1 MITLLVMIHKQLT
14 IKLLK
19 NLMEPHRMQAMN
31 SQSKSA
37 NLGQLSRLSD
47 AHMML
52 KNRLPKPM
60 LIKPIVLAIATMSL
74 GFAVNAAHA
83 GERESLEQL
92 RSTTVSLV
100 NLLVQEGVLSKA
112 KAEDLLRQASQD
124 AVKAREKDALA
135 EAEKAQPNPQDA
147 GVEKVIDEK
156 MVRVQYVPDIVKQ
169 EIKDEI
175 KKEVMTKLNYKA
187 GERLGLPDWIDR
199 FQWEGDLRLRYQG
212 DRFAEG
218 NPSANIYNV
227 ANFNSPN
234 QTNTTEDQDRMRI
247 RARLGVNVKVND
259 WMKAG
264 LRITTG
270 SANDPTSHN
279 QTLGTKY
286 AKHNFG
292 LDLAYLKAEVKPW
305 LNLVGGRFANPWLHT
320 DLVWDPDLTFDGVAA
335 SFTPKITDSWSS
347 FLTLGAFPL
356 EQTEVRPY
364 NALTGVYGKNKA
376 KSKWMYGSQVGIK
389 WTSPNLSTVKLG
401 LAMYDFSN
409 VEGIKNTVDD
419 QAYDA
424 TTPSFRTKGN
434 SYYNITFNPTDDLT
448 EKYGLVSKFRT
459 LNLTGQVDIATFNPV
474 HVILTGDY
482 VRNIGFDAQEI
493 SNRTGLAPSKE
504 VNGYQVKLAVGMPN
518 TYQANEWQAFAAYKY
533 LEADAVLDSYTDSA
547 FHLGGTN
554 AKGWIVGAS
563 YGIDKN
569 TWLTA
574 GWFSADEI
582 SPRLSRGV
590 AIAPLN
596 IDVLRLDLIA
606 KF

>member
-1 MITLLVMIHKQLT
+1 
-14 IKLLK
+14 
-19 NLMEPHRMQAMN
+19 MN

-37 NLGQLSRLSD
+37 NLGQLSDGYKL
-47 AHMML
+47 L
-52 KNRLPKPM
+52 KPM
-60 LIKPIVLAIATMSL
+60 ALKASALKPIVLAIATMSL
-74 GFAVNAAHA
+74 GLTVKAAHA

-124 AVKAREKDALA
+124 AAKAREKDALA
-135 EAEKAQPNPQDA
+135 EAEKAQANPQDV
-147 GVEKVIDEK
+147 GVEKAIDEK
-156 MVRVQYVPDIVKQ
+156 MVRVQYVPDIVKK

-175 KKEVMTKLNYKA
+175 KKEVMTKLNFKA
-187 GERLGLPDWIDR
+187 GERLGVPDWIDR
-199 FQWEGDLRLRYQG
+199 LQWEGDLRLRYQG

-218 NPSANIYNV
+218 NPSALSYNS
-227 ANFNSPN
+227 ADFNSPN
-234 QTNTTEDQDRMRI
+234 HTNTTEDQDRMRI
-247 RARLGVNVKVND
+247 RARLGVKVKVND
-259 WMKAG
+259 WMTAG
-264 LRITTG
+264 VGLTTG
-270 SANDPTSHN
+270 SATDPISPN
-279 QTLGTKY
+279 QTQGANSAKY
-286 AKHNFG
+286 NFG
-292 LDLAYLKAEVKPW
+292 LDRAYLKAEVKPW
-305 LNLVGGRFANPWLHT
+305 LNLVGGRFANPWLST
-320 DLVWDPDLTFDGVAA
+320 DLVWDPDLAFDGVAA
-335 SFTPKITDSWSS
+335 SFTPKVTENWSS

-356 EQTEVRPY
+356 EQTEVRPL
-364 NALTGVYGKNKA
+364 NALGGANDQNKA

-401 LAMYDFSN
+401 LALYDFSH
-409 VEGIKNTVDD
+409 VEGIKNAVDA
-419 QAYDA
+419 QNAYDGTA
-424 TTPSFRTKGN
+424 PSFRTKGN
-434 SYYNITFNPTDDLT
+434 SYYNIAFTPINYPSSST

-493 SNRTGLAPSKE
+493 FTRTGRTPSKE

-518 TYQANEWQAFAAYKY
+518 TFKANEWQAFAAYKY
-533 LEADAVLDSYTDSA
+533 LEADAVLDSYTDSD

-569 TWLTA
+569 AWLSA
-574 GWFSADEI
+574 RWLSADEI
-582 SPRLSRGV
+582 SPRAAS
-590 AIAPLN
+590 PLN
-596 IDVLRLDLIA
+596 IDVLMLDLNA

>member
-1 MITLLVMIHKQLT
+1 
-14 IKLLK
+14 
-19 NLMEPHRMQAMN
+19 MN

-124 AVKAREKDALA
+124 AAKAREKDALA
-135 EAEKAQPNPQDA
+135 EAEKAQANPQDA
-147 GVEKVIDEK
+147 SVEKAIDEK
-156 MVRVQYVPDIVKQ
+156 MVRVQYVPDIVKK

-187 GERLGLPDWIDR
+187 GERLGVPDWIDR
-199 FQWEGDLRLRYQG
+199 LQWEGDLRLRYQG

-218 NPSANIYNV
+218 NPTALQFNQANLN
-227 ANFNSPN
+227 NPN

-247 RARLGVNVKVND
+247 RARLGVKVKVND
-259 WMKAG
+259 WMTAG
-264 LRITTG
+264 VGLTTG
-270 SANDPTSHN
+270 SANDPISPN
-279 QTLGTKY
+279 QTQGTKD
-286 AKHNFG
+286 AKYNFG
-292 LDLAYLKAEVKPW
+292 LDRAYLKAEVKPW
-305 LNLVGGRFANPWLHT
+305 LNVVGGRFANPWLST
-320 DLVWDPDLTFDGVAA
+320 DLVWDPDLAFDGVAA
-335 SFTPKITDSWSS
+335 SFTPKITDNWSS

-356 EQTEVRPY
+356 EQTEVRPI
-364 NALTGVYGKNKA
+364 NGVKDSGENKA

-401 LAMYDFSN
+401 LALYDFSH
-409 VEGIKNTVDD
+409 VEGIRNSLNST
-419 QAYDA
+419 AYDGTVPA
-424 TTPSFRTKGN
+424 FKTKGN
-434 SYYNITFNPTDDLT
+434 SYYDISYNNSMD
-448 EKYGLVSKFRT
+448 KYGLVSKFRT

-482 VRNIGFDAQEI
+482 VRNIGFDTQEI
-493 SNRTGLAPSKE
+493 TTRTASAVEVNGYQVPKKE
-504 VNGYQVKLAVGMPN
+504 VNGYQVKLAVGMPT
-518 TYQANEWQAFAAYKY
+518 TYQANDWQAFAAYKY
-533 LEADAVLDSYTDSA
+533 LEADAVLDSYTDSD

-569 TWLTA
+569 TWLSA
-574 GWFSADEI
+574 RWFSADEI
-582 SPRLSRGV
+582 TPRAAS
-590 AIAPLN
+590 PLN
-596 IDVLRLDLIA
+596 IDVLMLDLNA